1 LWTLVH
7 NNVLQHHPFQSVT
20 LSLFVYFMQNIWSF
34 NFFPIWAT
42 TWLSWALSFL
52 INFLSFMM
60 FQVYWTSWKFE
71 LSKVCEIWVRCKLCA
86 SSLSWCLFLDF
97 LALHISHVPLLL
109 GFMILKPHAFSPL
122 WCSSFDFLA
131 LCTLF
136 SCSSSCWFYDL
147 HDLHLLFVAYRYVG
161 KSNTAPQTWSLSS
174 SSWFFTG
181 LKEFWP
187 PPLVFCKSTQ
197 VFDFLPSCL

>member
-1 LWTLVH
+1 
-7 NNVLQHHPFQSVT
+7 
-20 LSLFVYFMQNIWSF
+20 MQNIWSF
-34 NFFPIWAT
+34 NFFPLWAT

-52 INFLSFMM
+52 INFLSFVM
-60 FQVYWTSWKFE
+60 FQVFWASWKFE
-71 LSKVCEIWVRCKLCA
+71 LSKVCEIWVRYKLRA
-86 SSLSWCLFLDF
+86 SSPSWCLFLDF

-136 SCSSSCWFYDL
+136 SCSSSCWFYDP

-161 KSNTAPQTWSLSS
+161 KSNTAPKL
-174 SSWFFTG
+174 G
-181 LKEFWP
+181 CCHL
-187 PPLVFCKSTQ
+187 
-197 VFDFLPSCL
+197 LPSFLHVLKNFDLPLLCFASVHKSLISSPHVYSSCVRN